1 MAGTTYTVTQVRA
14 QTTALS
20 LQEVA
25 QGFTHKFTIK
35 AADLAVAA
43 ATGNTDV
50 ISVTLGAMPALYKV
64 RNAGI
69 NITTAV
75 AGTTA
80 LTVVVGTTGTTNA
93 FITSQSVLTAGWLG
107 GVSTLPGAPVTAT
120 ATTSFVAVFTNAT
133 GGSPSAITAGSL
145 DIYLAIDDD
154 RAGLQG

>member
-50 ISVTLGAMPALYKV
+50 ISVTLGAMPCLLY
-64 RNAGI
+64 
-69 NITTAV
+69 
-75 AGTTA
+75 
-80 LTVVVGTTGTTNA
+80 
-93 FITSQSVLTAGWLG
+93 TSDA
-107 GVSTLPGAPVTAT
+107 A
-120 ATTSFVAVFTNAT
+120 
-133 GGSPSAITAGSL
+133 
-145 DIYLAIDDD
+145 DE
-154 RAGLQG
+154 